1 LSEYERAPKKDA
13 RNGVNTL
20 CHRYPRPLADEQK

>member
-13 RNGVNTL
+13 RHGRE
-20 CHRYPRPLADEQK
+20 HIMPPIPKAISR